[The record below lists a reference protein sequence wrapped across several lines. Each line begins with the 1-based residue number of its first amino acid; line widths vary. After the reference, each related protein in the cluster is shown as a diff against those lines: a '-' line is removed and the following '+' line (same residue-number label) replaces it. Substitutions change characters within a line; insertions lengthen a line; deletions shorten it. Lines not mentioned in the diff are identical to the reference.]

1 MMQNLKRRVG
11 KIEEKFGM
19 DRDDEIIEFPLG
31 DGHVIRLTHREW
43 KEAWDQATRSNN
55 RFVPGGVEH
64 E

>member
-11 KIEEKFGM
+11 KIEEEFGM
-19 DRDDEIIEFPLG
+19 GRDDEIIEFPLG
-31 DGHVIRLTHREW
+31 DGHVIRLTHRQR
-43 KEAWDQATRSNN
+43 KEAWDQATCSNN

>member
-1 MMQNLKRRVG
+1 MIQNLKRRVG
-11 KIEEKFGM
+11 KIEERFDMG
-19 DRDDEIIEFPLG
+19 RDDEIIEFPLG

>member
-11 KIEEKFGM
+11 KIEERFDMG
-19 DRDDEIIEFPLG
+19 RDDEIIEFPPA

-43 KEAWDQATRSNN
+43 KEAWDQATRSANK
-55 RFVPGGVEH
+55 FVTGGVED